1 MDETQGSGRAIVLE
15 EGLAAFVFSHA
26 KTLAFFEDQTSLSFD
41 PLKTVRQFVE
51 GYEVDACPLKQR
63 CPSRL
68 SLARGASRAVDGAN
82 ASDQTTANGI
92 VLLSPRANRSLPRG
106 PLGPAH
112 GSPGLPRER
121 GSHAPAPMPAKVR
134 AHAVAGQ

>member
-1 MDETQGSGRAIVLE
+1 MGAGEIFHTGYAVEGWLLGKLALRVINTLAPQTHPSRSQFRLALKRLDFVNLRHSSQAPCAKAKPSCIGRQRSAPMRPIKQ
-15 EGLAAFVFSHA
+15 LAANDI
-26 KTLAFFEDQTSLSFD
+26 L
-41 PLKTVRQFVE
+41 
-51 GYEVDACPLKQR
+51 
-63 CPSRL
+63 
-68 SLARGASRAVDGAN
+68 
-82 ASDQTTANGI
+82 
-92 VLLSPRANRSLPRG
+92 LLSARANRSLPRG